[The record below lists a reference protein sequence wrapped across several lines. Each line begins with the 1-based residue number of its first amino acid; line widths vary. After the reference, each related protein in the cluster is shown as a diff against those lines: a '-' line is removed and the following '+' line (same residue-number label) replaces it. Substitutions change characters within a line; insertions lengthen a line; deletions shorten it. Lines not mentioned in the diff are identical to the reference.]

1 MGKKVVSAILISFFL
16 FPFFLHAE
24 QLSPKDLPERY
35 KKWLEE
41 EVVYIMA
48 PIEREVFL
56 KLESD
61 RERDLF
67 QEAFWK
73 HRDPTPGTPENEF
86 KKEHYQRIN
95 YANHF
100 FGRGTPKPGWKTD
113 RGRVYIILGEP
124 IDIQRFEG
132 KSMVYPSEV
141 WFYQGLTKFG
151 LPPGFNIV
159 FFQEGSLGEFRLYS
173 PLKDGPQALMTSYW
187 GDPADYLEAYD
198 MLRELE
204 PDLAQV
210 SLTLIPGDG
219 GAGAIG
225 RPSLASDLLLQ
236 KVETTAI
243 RQIEE
248 KYAKKF
254 LEYKDIVE
262 VEYTANYIDSDS
274 LVKVIK
280 DRSGYYFV
288 HYAIEPAKLSVGQYE
303 NKYYAN
309 LKLNGTVSNLEGKN
323 IYQFEKNISLDLDDE
338 RIKSIM
344 RQPLLIQDMFPLIP
358 GNYKLSILVKNETSK
373 EFTSLERNLVI
384 PHDEEAIQM
393 TSLILGYK
401 IKKSTPQQNRLRP
414 FQAGEYQIYFQANRV
429 FLRDDSLIIV
439 FQIHGS
445 SWRLKETGE
454 VKFTFLKGGEEFLS
468 RERKVA
474 EYQDLPNILEQFDLS
489 QFPPAHYRIQVSLF
503 VDGQE
508 VLFESE
514 EFDITHLRA
523 IARPWV
529 YSKISPDTQ
538 DPLHFY
544 LIGIQLFNSG
554 NIAEAR
560 VNLEKAF
567 YKKPDSVDFALR
579 LAQTYIV
586 LNEYKKVESVLLP
599 FINQPQPPQYEAFF
613 MMGKAYQNLGELS
626 KAIDLFDKAITH
638 YGLNIHLLNAIGEC
652 YFQLGEPGEA
662 LAAWQK
668 SLEIN
673 PNQPQIKK
681 NVEAL
686 KKKK

>member
-1 MGKKVVSAILISFFL
+1 MKKKLSISFLIIITVFFLIGGKKKEKSKV
-16 FPFFLHAE
+16 P
-24 QLSPKDLPERY
+24 PGY

-56 KLESD
+56 KLETD
-61 RERDLF
+61 RERNLF
-67 QEAFWK
+67 QDAFWK
-73 HRDPTPGTPENEF
+73 QRDPTQGTPTNEF
-86 KKEHYQRIN
+86 RQEHYRRIN

-100 FGRGTPKPGWKTD
+100 FGRGIPKPGWRTD
-113 RGRVYIILGEP
+113 RGRVYIILGAP
-124 IDIQRFEG
+124 NDIQRFEG
-132 KSMVYPSEV
+132 KTVIYPTV
-141 WFYQGLTKFG
+141 IWFYQGLTKFG
-151 LPPGFNIV
+151 LPPGFHLV
-159 FFQEGSLGEFRLYS
+159 FFQEGSFGEFKLYS

-187 GDPADYLEAYD
+187 GDPTDYLMAYNE
-198 MLRELE
+198 LREME
-204 PDLAQV
+204 PELAQV
-210 SLTLIPGDG
+210 SLSLIPGEG
-219 GAGAIG
+219 GAAAIG
-225 RPSLASDLLLQ
+225 RPSLSSDLLIQ
-236 KVETTAI
+236 RVETTAI

-248 KYAKKF
+248 RYAKKF

-280 DRSGYYFV
+280 DRSGFYFV
-288 HYAIEPAKLSVGQYE
+288 HYAIELAKLSVGQYE

-323 IYQFEKNISLDLDDE
+323 IYQFEKNISLDLDEE
-338 RIKSIM
+338 RIKSIR

-373 EFTSLERNLVI
+373 EFTSLERSLVI
-384 PHDEEAIQM
+384 PQDEEALQM
-393 TSLILGYK
+393 TSLILGYR
-401 IKKSTPQQNRLRP
+401 IKKSIPQQNRLRP
-414 FQAGEYQIYFQANRV
+414 FQAGESQIYFQANRI
-429 FLRDDSLIIV
+429 FLRKDNLIIV
-439 FQIHGS
+439 FQLHGLS
-445 SWRLKETGE
+445 GELREKGE

-468 RERKVA
+468 KNRKVA

-508 VLFESE
+508 VLFDSE
-514 EFDITHLRA
+514 QFDITHLEA

-544 LIGIQLFNSG
+544 LIGTQLFNSG
-554 NIAEAR
+554 KIAEAR

-567 YKKPDSVDFALR
+567 QKKPDSVDFALN
-579 LAQTYIV
+579 LAQTYMV
-586 LNEYKKVESVLLP
+586 LNEYKKVESLLLP
-599 FINQPQPPQYEAFF
+599 FLNQSQPPKYEVFF
-613 MMGKAYQNLGELS
+613 MMGKTYQNLGELS
-626 KAIDLFDKAITH
+626 KAIEVLDKAISR
-638 YGLNIHLLNAIGEC
+638 YGININLLNTIGEC
-652 YFQLGEPGEA
+652 YFQLGEPDEA

-673 PNQPQIKK
+673 QNQPQIKK
-681 NVEAL
+681 SVEAL
-686 KKKK
+686 KEKK

>member
-1 MGKKVVSAILISFFL
+1 MLKMGKKVVLTILISFF
-16 FPFFLHAE
+16 FSPFFLYTE
-24 QLSPKDLPERY
+24 NLSPEDLPEGY

-41 EVVYIMA
+41 EVIYIMA
-48 PIEREVFL
+48 PIEKEVFL

-73 HRDPTPGTPENEF
+73 HRDPTPGTPANEF
-86 KKEHYQRIN
+86 KQEHYRRIN
-95 YANHF
+95 YASHF
-100 FGRGTPKPGWKTD
+100 FGRGTPKPGWRKTT
-113 RGRVYIILGEP
+113 
-124 IDIQRFEG
+124 
-132 KSMVYPSEV
+132 VYPTEV

-187 GDPADYLEAYD
+187 GDPMDYLMAYD
-198 MLRELE
+198 TLRELE

-210 SLTLIPGDG
+210 SLSLIPGDG
-219 GAGAIG
+219 GASAIG
-225 RPSLASDLLLQ
+225 RPSLSSDLLLQ
-236 KVETTAI
+236 KVESAAV

-262 VEYTANYIDSDS
+262 VEYTANYIDCDS

-280 DRSGYYFV
+280 DRSGFYFV
-288 HYAIEPAKLSVGQYE
+288 HYAIEPEKLSVGQYE

-309 LKLNGTVSNLEGKN
+309 LKLNGTVSNQEGKN
-323 IYQFEKNISLDLDDE
+323 IYQFEKTISLDLDEE
-338 RIKSIM
+338 RIKSIR

-358 GNYKLSILVKNETSK
+358 GIYKLSILVKNETSK

-384 PHDEEAIQM
+384 PQDQEALQM

-414 FQAGEYQIYFQANRV
+414 FQAGDYQIYFQANRV
-429 FLRDDSLIIV
+429 FLKDGDLIIV
-439 FQIHGS
+439 FQIHGLS
-445 SWRLKETGE
+445 GKLKEAGE
-454 VKFTFLKGGEEFLS
+454 VKFTFLKGGEEFLTK
-468 RERKVA
+468 ERKIS

-489 QFPPAHYRIQVSLF
+489 QFPIAHYRIQVSLF
-503 VDGQE
+503 IDGQE
-508 VLFESE
+508 ILFDSE

-529 YSKISPDTQ
+529 YSKMSPDTQ
-538 DPLHFY
+538 DPLHLY
-544 LIGIQLFNSG
+544 LIGTQLFNSG
-554 NIAEAR
+554 KISEAR
-560 VNLEKAF
+560 DNLEKAF
-567 YKKPDSVDFALR
+567 QKKPDSVDFALN
-579 LAQTYIV
+579 LARSYIV

-599 FINQPQPPQYEAFF
+599 FINQPQPPLYGVFF

-638 YGLNIHLLNAIGEC
+638 YGLNINLLNAIGEC

-686 KKKK
+686 KEKK